1 MPLNGASVLSGTTVS
16 ASGGTA
22 LTFSSAG
29 VDNGK
34 VILYCDDDTD
44 LRTRREFVC
53 TAKPPRISASA
64 PNGYTQARV
73 TVTFKSPLELDNGNV
88 TVNSGKFELAFDPET
103 TEAEISEILDVVA
116 QSIVDSD
123 FTNLYHDL
131 SLS

>member
-29 VDNGK
+29 VENGK
-34 VILYCDDDTD
+34 VTLYCDDDTD
-44 LRTRREFVC
+44 LRTRREIVC
-53 TAKPPRISASA
+53 SIKPPKVSASA

-73 TVTFKSPLELDNGNV
+73 TMLFKSPLELDNGNV
-88 TVNSGKFELAFDPET
+88 TVNTGKFELSFDPET
-103 TEAEISEILDVVA
+103 TDAEISEILDVVS
-116 QSIVDSD
+116 QCIFDSD
-123 FTNLYHDL
+123 FTNLYQDL